1 MLRAVNV
8 GGTKLPMTALS
19 AMCEDAGFEQVR
31 TYINS
36 GNAVFRTRAGERRI
50 KALLETRLA
59 SYAGR
64 PVGVLVRSAGE
75 TASVLTRNP
84 FRRHPTNRT
93 VAIFPDDSPPADA
106 LEAARGRKAEL
117 LALGTREIYVMYAD
131 GIAHSR
137 LVMPAAEAGTARN
150 MNTIARLAAMAG
162 EI

>member
-1 MLRAVNV
+1 
-8 GGTKLPMTALS
+8 MTVLS

-36 GNAVFRTRAGERRI
+36 GNAVFHAKAGERRI
-50 KALLETRLA
+50 KALLEARLE

-64 PVGVLVRSAGE
+64 PVGVLVRSAAE
-75 TASVLTRNP
+75 MASVLTKNP

-93 VAIFPDDSPPADA
+93 VAIFLDDSPPADA
-106 LEAARGRKAEL
+106 LDTARGRKGEL

-131 GIAHSR
+131 GIAHSK
-137 LVMPAAEAGTARN
+137 LVIPTAKAGTALN

-162 EI
+162 EL